1 MYPVKPIVLLKINA
15 EKFCNK
21 ESRLLQIERGECTY
35 SLQLGSYIPLHW
47 LVSSCSSTAQLLV
60 KVTVY

>member
-21 ESRLLQIERGECTY
+21 ESRLLQIERGSVLIPSSLGHIYPCT
-35 SLQLGSYIPLHW
+35 G
-47 LVSSCSSTAQLLV
+47 
-60 KVTVY
+60 